1 VKQLFLVVI
10 GVLIGLV
17 VASRVGAPSRGA
29 TSRGATSG
37 SATSGGGTFLAR
49 VDARAKA
56 FTGAV
61 ADGYRSREAELRTDD

>member
-17 VASRVGAPSRGA
+17 VANRVGA
-29 TSRGATSG
+29 TSRGATSRG
-37 SATSGGGTFLAR
+37 ATSGGGTFLAR